1 MLSTL
6 QKAIGRRS
14 VVSLVGQIR
23 ALSFRPRRRMDDSYR
38 PLTPRSTKRASGPLP
53 EDHFPDPFK
62 TVTDIGEYES
72 EDILERNY
80 GPLAA
85 DAIKLYIHEKKELEV
100 EDQLRFADFLT
111 TENGTTEALVLKRRA
126 LAWGSWDEQDRKSF
140 EKQLDE
146 IIEEEKVNMMGLG
159 HLDDDD
165 EPEPKKDG
173 TEKIESNEAEEEMEE
188 EDEYDKFGKLIDKD
202 PTILAH
208 GAWYVVLFSQ
218 SRPCTASMPAVF
230 LYSIITQVG
239 ASCPN

>member
-1 MLSTL
+1 
-6 QKAIGRRS
+6 
-14 VVSLVGQIR
+14 
-23 ALSFRPRRRMDDSYR
+23 MDDSYR

-208 GAWYVVLFSQ
+208 GAWYVVLSSQ

>member
-1 MLSTL
+1 MRTTQPPNLQSSSLSPPPP
-6 QKAIGRRS
+6 
-14 VVSLVGQIR
+14 SLPHT
-23 ALSFRPRRRMDDSYR
+23 SP
-38 PLTPRSTKRASGPLP
+38 KR
-53 EDHFPDPFK
+53 
-62 TVTDIGEYES
+62 
-72 EDILERNY
+72 
-80 GPLAA
+80 
-85 DAIKLYIHEKKELEV
+85 
-100 EDQLRFADFLT
+100 
-111 TENGTTEALVLKRRA
+111 
-126 LAWGSWDEQDRKSF
+126 
-140 EKQLDE
+140 LD
-146 IIEEEKVNMMGLG
+146 
-159 HLDDDD
+159 DDDD